1 MASDGFLTTKFT
13 CPVCSNK
20 LPFREVFRFNKGHV
34 LQCPVCDS
42 NLKPANITSWNVG
55 FFIGFLGVVVPAT
68 LVHHYWHS
76 FMLATLI
83 GLTTGGFTI
92 MAVATFTYLNTDFE
106 EIKEGNPDKK

>member
-20 LPFREVFRFNKGHV
+20 LPFKEVFRFNKGHV

-42 NLKPANITSWNVG
+42 KLRPVHIKSWNFG
-55 FFIGFLGVVVPAT
+55 FVVGFLGVVVHAL
-68 LVHHYWHS
+68 LVKHYWDS
-76 FMLATLI
+76 FMLAALI

-92 MAVATFTYLNTDFE
+92 MAVASFTYLNTDFE
-106 EIKEGNPDKK
+106 EIKEEDPD